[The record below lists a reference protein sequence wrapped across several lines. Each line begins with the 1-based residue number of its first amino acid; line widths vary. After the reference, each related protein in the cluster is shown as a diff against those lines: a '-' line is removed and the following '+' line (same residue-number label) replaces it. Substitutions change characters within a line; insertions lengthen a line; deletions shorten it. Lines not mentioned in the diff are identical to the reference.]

1 MKIYIGPFKNWV
13 GPYQIVEALF
23 FWQQRYPDEKLAER
37 WDYRLS
43 DRLGDWLASTPVTAL
58 CQWIEGKRHRTVRIR
73 IDKYDTWNADSTL
86 SMIALPMLRQLH
98 QTKHGAPM
106 TDDDDVPAG
115 LDLRSTEAPPKEN
128 EYDVDDNHFRR
139 WDWIMDEMIWT
150 FEQLQPDC
158 DWEQQYYTGEVDL
171 VFKPVENSTCSEM
184 VEGPNHTRI
193 CDYDGL
199 KAHDDRIANGLRLF
213 GKYYRALWD

>member
-1 MKIYIGPFKNWV
+1 LKVYIGPFKNWV

-58 CQWIEGKRHRTVRIR
+58 CQWIESKRHRKIRIR
-73 IDKYDTWNADSTL
+73 IDKYDTWNMDGTL

-98 QTKHGAPM
+98 ETKHGAPM

-115 LDLRSTEAPPKEN
+115 LNLRATEAPSKEN

-184 VEGPNHTRI
+184 IEGPNHTRI

-199 KAHDDRIANGLRLF
+199 KVHDDRIANGLRLF